1 MTPTG
6 PIFPDRLVSHL
17 QAWLGAWP
25 PEEPVHIVGWPGRA
39 GPGWDGRVY
48 PLAGVGDGHGVV
60 LSVPP
65 AVAEAVT
72 RAARKAKA
80 GSVEALAA
88 RLPALVGR
96 PGDNFGRGV
105 FRWSTDPSPLPDA
118 GEWVEPSDPRLP
130 DWLAPFNGPV
140 LVAWDG
146 DGRYAAGVGRKR
158 HDDFGQELAVATG
171 TAQRGKGLARRLVA
185 QAARRV
191 LDEGAVPTYLHAP
204 DNLGSARVAD
214 AAGFPDR
221 GCSVYG
227 LPAAS

>member
-6 PIFPDRLVSHL
+6 PNFPDGLVAHL
-17 QAWLGAWP
+17 RAWLGAWP
-25 PEEPVHIVGWPGRA
+25 PDEPVHIVGCPRRSE
-39 GPGWDGRVY
+39 PGWDGGIY
-48 PLAGVGDGHGVV
+48 PVAGVGDGDAAV

-65 AVAEAVT
+65 AAAGAVAAAVGAT
-72 RAARKAKA
+72 RSLER
-80 GSVEALAA
+80 LAS

-96 PGDNFGRGV
+96 PGDHFGQGV
-105 FRWSTDPSPLPDA
+105 FRWSTSPAPLPDV
-118 GEWVEPSDPRLP
+118 GEWVDPADPRLP
-130 DWLAPFNGPV
+130 AWMAPFNGPV

-158 HDDFGQELAVATG
+158 HDDHGQELAVATDSS
-171 TAQRGKGLARRLVA
+171 QRGKGLARRLVA

-204 DNLGSARVAD
+204 DNLASARVAD

-221 GCSVYG
+221 GFSIYG
-227 LPAAS
+227 LPTAS

>member
-6 PIFPDRLVSHL
+6 PNFPDRLISHL
-17 QAWLGAWP
+17 RAWLGAWP

-39 GPGWDGRVY
+39 ERGWDGGVY
-48 PLAGVGDGHGVV
+48 PLAGVGDGNGVV

-65 AVAEAVT
+65 AAAGAVAD
-72 RAARKAKA
+72 AARRAR
-80 GSVEALAA
+80 SLEALGA

-96 PGDNFGRGV
+96 PGDHFGRGV
-105 FRWSTDPSPLPDA
+105 FRWSTSPSPLADA

-130 DWLAPFNGPV
+130 AWMAPFNGPV
-140 LVAWDG
+140 LVAWDEQ
-146 DGRYAAGVGRKR
+146 GRYAAGVGRKR
-158 HDDFGQELAVATG
+158 HDDHGQELAVATD

-204 DNLGSARVAD
+204 DNVASARVAE
-214 AAGFPDR
+214 AAGFPDV
-221 GCSVYG
+221 GFSVYG